1 MSDASNRLESLVD
14 AQLRAAR
21 ERGEFDNLPGAGKP
35 LPKRH
40 SPDDELWWIK
50 DYIAR
55 EGLPTDALLPP
66 ALRLAREIEHLP
78 GRVAGL
84 AAESLVREAVADL
97 NRRIADHLRLPPPG
111 PYVPLRRL
119 DPDQVVRDWQAARA
133 PTAGEA
139 PAPAPPARPRRRWF
153 HRRRTSA

>member
-78 GRVAGL
+78 GPVAGL

-119 DPDQVVRDWQAARA
+119 DPDQVVRD
-133 PTAGEA
+133 
-139 PAPAPPARPRRRWF
+139 
-153 HRRRTSA
+153 